1 MVIALPCQTVEKHQE
16 VKHRI
21 EPVSAA
27 YQVFYDRLDTGDRL
41 FGECDTAAC
50 ILEHLL
56 DRIELFPVDKPR
68 FEQIGRKLHA
78 NFMDIGIPRKIAV
91 QPCVLKV
98 GTRDQNQ
105 ILVGYFTDG
114 VAHDAGRPPCPA
126 HKVQLVLLVDMYGEA
141 EFAFVTVEH
150 DEAILP

>member
-1 MVIALPCQTVEKHQE
+1 MRYRGVHT
-16 VKHRI
+16 
-21 EPVSAA
+21 
-27 YQVFYDRLDTGDRL
+27 
-41 FGECDTAAC
+41 
-50 ILEHLL
+50 EHLL

-114 VAHDAGRPPCPA
+114 VAHDAGRPRAPHTRFSSYSLWICTG
-126 HKVQLVLLVDMYGEA
+126 KQNSRL
-141 EFAFVTVEH
+141 
-150 DEAILP
+150 